1 MAFAL
6 LGSHAAQGN
15 PLVNGAVIA
24 HHCGLS
30 DNHSAS
36 MVNQDAPAQP
46 GAGMNLDK
54 GEKTGNL

>member
-1 MAFAL
+1 MQNKIKP
-6 LGSHAAQGN
+6 GMISHIS
-15 PLVNGAVIA
+15 LY
-24 HHCGLS
+24 
-30 DNHSAS
+30 SAS